1 MSVRPVD
8 AALEGLRTMRRKP
21 LPVLAWATFSLV
33 MLPILGLF
41 AKIVLGDEGRAA
53 LAGRAGSADPRE
65 ILDLVTHLG
74 GVMVLLIAVAL
85 ALASVLQAAI
95 IRSVIEPKND
105 RFAYLRLGKEEL
117 QLLIVSLI
125 TWAAALGVTV
135 IPTGAVVLGAS
146 LLSGPAAGWFGTL
159 GALAVIGLSL
169 WVAVR
174 LSLLGP
180 HAFSHHHIDIRE
192 AWVQTHGQ
200 FLRLLGMYVLAI
212 ILAALVS
219 IIGTTVSS
227 IIGNVLGGGVDPLS
241 GGDVV
246 ASHPRLILVLLANLL
261 LAPVFLTLQTVILV
275 AAPARAFAQL
285 NQDEIDAGLHD

>member
-33 MLPILGLF
+33 MLPILGLV
-41 AKIVLGDEGRAA
+41 AKIVLGEEGRAA
-53 LAGRAGSADPRE
+53 LNGRGSSADPRE

-74 GVMVLLIAVAL
+74 GVMVLLIAL
-85 ALASVLQAAI
+85 ALVLGSVLQAAI

-117 QLLIVSLI
+117 QLLVVSLI

-135 IPTGAVVLGAS
+135 IPSGAVVLGAA
-146 LLSGPAAGWFGTL
+146 LLSGAAAGWFATL
-159 GALAVIGLSL
+159 GGLAVIGLSL

-180 HAFSHHHIDIRE
+180 HAFSHHHIDIRA
-192 AWVQTHGQ
+192 AWIQTHGQ
-200 FLRLLGMYVLAI
+200 FFRLLGMFALTLVLS
-212 ILAALVS
+212 ALVS
-219 IIGTTVSS
+219 LVGATLSS
-227 IIGNVLGGGVDPLS
+227 IVGNVIGGGVAS
-241 GGDVV
+241 TGGDVV
-246 ASHPRLILVLLANLL
+246 ASHPRLILTLLANLL
-261 LAPVFLTLQTVILV
+261 LAPIFLTLQTVILV
-275 AAPARAFAQL
+275 AAPAKAFAHL
-285 NQDEIDAGLHD
+285 NQDEIDAGLHA

>member
-8 AALEGLRTMRRKP
+8 AALEGLQTMRRKP
-21 LPVLAWATFSLV
+21 LAVLAWATFSLV

-65 ILDLVTHLG
+65 ILDLITHLG
-74 GVMVLLIAVAL
+74 GVMVILIAVAL
-85 ALASVLQAAI
+85 FLASVLQAAV
-95 IRSVIEPKND
+95 IRSVVEPNND

-135 IPTGAVVLGAS
+135 IPSGAVVLGAS
-146 LLSGPAAGWFGTL
+146 LLSGAAAGWFATL

-212 ILAALVS
+212 VLAAVVS

-227 IIGNVLGGGVDPLS
+227 IIGNVLGGGVNA
-241 GGDVV
+241 GAGDVV
-246 ASHPRLILVLLANLL
+246 ASHPRLILMLLANLL
-261 LAPVFLTLQTVILV
+261 LAPIFLTLQTVILV

-285 NQDEIDAGLHD
+285 NQDEIDAGLHG

>member
-8 AALEGLRTMRRKP
+8 AALEGLQTMRRKP
-21 LPVLAWATFSLV
+21 LAVLAWATFSLV

-41 AKIVLGDEGRAA
+41 VKIVLGEEGRAA

-65 ILDLVTHLG
+65 ILDLITHLG
-74 GVMVLLIAVAL
+74 GVMVILIAVAL
-85 ALASVLQAAI
+85 FLTSVLQAAI
-95 IRSVIEPKND
+95 IRSVIDPKNS

-135 IPTGAVVLGAS
+135 IPSGAVVLGAS
-146 LLSGPAAGWFGTL
+146 LLSGAAAGWFATL

-200 FLRLLGMYVLAI
+200 FLRLLGMYVMAI
-212 ILAALVS
+212 VLSAVVS
-219 IIGTTVSS
+219 IIQAMVSS
-227 IIGNVLGGGVDPLS
+227 VISNVVGGGVDPM
-241 GGDVV
+241 GGVV
-246 ASHPRLILVLLANLL
+246 GSHPRLILTLLANLL

>member
-1 MSVRPVD
+1 MSVRPAA

-21 LPVLAWATFSLV
+21 GTVLAWATFSLV

-53 LAGRAGSADPRE
+53 LAGRVGSADPRE

-74 GVMVLLIAVAL
+74 GVMVVLIAVAL
-85 ALASVLQAAI
+85 FLASLLQAAI
-95 IRSVIEPKND
+95 IRSVIDPQNS

-117 QLLIVSLI
+117 QLLVVSLI

-135 IPTGAVVLGAS
+135 IPSGAVVLGTS
-146 LLSGPAAGWFGTL
+146 LLSGAAAGWFGFL
-159 GALAVIGLSL
+159 GGLAVIGLSL

-200 FLRLLGMYVLAI
+200 FLRLLGMYVLTIA
-212 ILAALVS
+212 LSALVS
-219 IIGTTVSS
+219 IIGAAVSS
-227 IIGNVLGGGVDPLS
+227 IVGNVIGGGVDPRA
-241 GGDVV
+241 GGDMV

-261 LAPVFLTLQTVILV
+261 LAPIFLTLQTVILV

>member
-8 AALEGLRTMRRKP
+8 AALEGLQTMRRKP
-21 LPVLAWATFSLV
+21 LAVLAWATFSLV

-74 GVMVLLIAVAL
+74 GVMVVLIAVAL
-85 ALASVLQAAI
+85 FLASVLQAAV
-95 IRSVIEPKND
+95 IRSVVDPAND

-135 IPTGAVVLGAS
+135 IPSGAVVLGAS
-146 LLSGPAAGWFGTL
+146 LLSGAAAGWFATL

-212 ILAALVS
+212 VLAALVS
-219 IIGTTVSS
+219 VIGTTVSS
-227 IIGNVLGGGVDPLS
+227 IIGNVLSGGVDT
-241 GGDVV
+241 GAGDVV
-246 ASHPRLILVLLANLL
+246 ASHPRLILMLLANLL
-261 LAPVFLTLQTVILV
+261 LAPIFLTLQTVILV

>member
-33 MLPILGLF
+33 MLPILGLI
-41 AKIVLGDEGRAA
+41 AKIVLGEEGRAA
-53 LAGRAGSADPRE
+53 LNGRGSSADPRE

-74 GVMVLLIAVAL
+74 GVMVLLIAL
-85 ALASVLQAAI
+85 ALVLGSVLQAAI

-117 QLLIVSLI
+117 QLLVVSLI

-135 IPTGAVVLGAS
+135 IPSGAVVLGAA
-146 LLSGPAAGWFGTL
+146 LLSGAAAGWFATL
-159 GALAVIGLSL
+159 GGLAVIGLSL

-180 HAFSHHHIDIRE
+180 HAFSHHHIDIRA
-192 AWVQTHGQ
+192 AWIQTHGQ
-200 FLRLLGMYVLAI
+200 FFRLLGMFALTL
-212 ILAALVS
+212 ILSALVS
-219 IIGTTVSS
+219 IVGATLSS
-227 IIGNVLGGGVDPLS
+227 IVGNVVGGGVQSTD
-241 GGDVV
+241 GGVV
-246 ASHPRLILVLLANLL
+246 ASHPRLILTLLANLL
-261 LAPVFLTLQTVILV
+261 LAPIFLTLQTVILV
-275 AAPARAFAQL
+275 AAPAKAFAHL
-285 NQDEIDAGLHD
+285 NQDEIDAGLHA